1 MHAGAGPL
9 LLSISSEMSEL
20 LLNCTNVSFRHTRA
34 VLQEQVCPGVGTE
47 VPESLK

>member
-9 LLSISSEMSEL
+9 LLDSSSEMSEL
-20 LLNCTNVSFRHTRA
+20 LLNCTNISFRNTRA
-34 VLQEQVCPGVGTE
+34 TPGALGVGTE